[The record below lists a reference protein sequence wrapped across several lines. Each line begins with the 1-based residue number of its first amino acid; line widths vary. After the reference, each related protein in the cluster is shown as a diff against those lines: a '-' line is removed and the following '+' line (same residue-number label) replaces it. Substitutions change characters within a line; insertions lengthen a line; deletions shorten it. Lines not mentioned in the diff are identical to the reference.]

1 MISEV
6 LFFVLVLCNTY
17 LFAVSWAATRNR
29 KKHASEKGE
38 EEDGLDSETGSV
50 LLVIAHPDDEAMFF
64 VPTINVL
71 VNNGTAAEPAGSLLY
86 ILCLSNGNGDGLG
99 AVRAKE
105 MVDSAKV
112 LGIPTNRVRVL
123 DDPALQDGMDIKW
136 AATAVAKRVQEAV
149 EEWGISK
156 ILTFDDY
163 GVSGHPN
170 HIDTYRG
177 VMHFLNNSEW
187 GKPNSEDV
195 DYRAPRRKRLSEGK
209 SEPTEGQQLKKTKAK
224 KKKAGQVYLWRA
236 LRVLRKYLGF
246 FDVLTSLMADTGVDK
261 HQCLCNIALAEL
273 PSHAGTH
280 LTVCVV
286 QASLCC
292 VF

>member
-86 ILCLSNGNGDGLG
+86 ILCLSNGNGAGLG

-112 LGIPTNRVRVL
+112 RGLPTTRVRVL
-123 DDPALQDGMDIKW
+123 DDPALQAGMDITW

-163 GVSGHPN
+163 GVSWHPN

-177 VMHFLNNSEW
+177 VMHF
-187 GKPNSEDV
+187 
-195 DYRAPRRKRLSEGK
+195 
-209 SEPTEGQQLKKTKAK
+209 
-224 KKKAGQVYLWRA
+224 
-236 LRVLRKYLGF
+236 
-246 FDVLTSLMADTGVDK
+246 
-261 HQCLCNIALAEL
+261 
-273 PSHAGTH
+273 
-280 LTVCVV
+280 
-286 QASLCC
+286 
-292 VF
+292 